1 MTYLEAVNKVLRR
14 LREREVSSVTES
26 TYSKLI
32 GEFVNEAKT
41 EVENSWNWSGLRV
54 TLSATTTPDVF
65 NYELNGAGNR
75 ATILNVI
82 NDTSNNFLEYRPS
95 TWFDEKF
102 TLETP
107 QTGSPQY
114 YTFNGLSLDDDSQI
128 DVFPIPNAAYTIRFN
143 CVLRTADMVNDTDA
157 IYVPSLP
164 VVLLAYAKAIEE
176 RGEDNGASATSALSN
191 AVRNWND
198 AIALDQAKHPYEQ
211 DFITV

>member
-14 LREREVSSVTES
+14 LREREVSSVSES

-32 GEFVNEAKT
+32 GELVNEAKT
-41 EVENSWNWSGLRV
+41 EIENSWNWSGLRV
-54 TLSATTTPDVF
+54 TLSATTTADVF

-82 NDTSNNFLEYRPS
+82 NDTSNQFMSYRPS
-95 TWFDEKF
+95 SWFDEKY
-102 TLETP
+102 TLNTP
-107 QTGSPQY
+107 DTGSPMY

-128 DVFPIPNAAYTIRFN
+128 DIYPIPDKEYTIRFN
-143 CVLRTADMVNDTDA
+143 CILRTADMASDTDT

-176 RGEDNGASATSALSN
+176 RGEDNGASAASAL
-191 AVRNWND
+191 ATATRNWND
-198 AIALDQAKHPYEQ
+198 AVALDQSKHPDEL
-211 DFITV
+211 DFAVV

>member
-14 LREREVSSVTES
+14 LREREVSSVSES

-32 GEFVNEAKT
+32 GELVNEAKT

-82 NDTSNNFLEYRPS
+82 NDTSNKFLEYRSS

-102 TLETP
+102 TLEDAP
-107 QTGSPQY
+107 TGSPSY

-128 DVFPIPNAAYTIRFN
+128 DVYPIPDGAYTLRFN
-143 CVLRTADMVNDTDA
+143 CILRTADMVNDTDS
-157 IYVPSLP
+157 IYVPAQP

-176 RGEDNGASATSALSN
+176 RGEDNGASATSALST

-198 AIALDQAKHPYEQ
+198 AIALDQSKHPDEL
-211 DFITV
+211 DFTTV